1 MKQIIRT
8 FVAVETDLPSR
19 SEVEQFIR
27 EVRDTSVNVSWVQP
41 ENRHLTL
48 KFLGDVDLSDT
59 YEVCQAVQRAVEG
72 MEPFE
77 MEVRGIGAFPDAR
90 RPRTLW
96 MGAGEGAETM
106 IALADRVEEQLH
118 RLGYRREPRRFQPH
132 LTLGRVRGGR
142 SSELGPLLEKYA
154 DLEIGQISVD
164 EVIVFSSTLERTG
177 PIYDPIGRALLR
189 AR

>member
-8 FVAVETDLPSR
+8 FVAVEADLPNHSD
-19 SEVEQFIR
+19 VEQFIR
-27 EVRDTSVNVSWVQP
+27 EVRGTSVNVGWVEP
-41 ENRHLTL
+41 GNRHLTL

-59 YEVCQAVQRAVEG
+59 YAVCQAVQRAVEG
-72 MEPFE
+72 MEAFE

-96 MGAGEGAETM
+96 MGGGEGAQTM
-106 IALADRVEEQLH
+106 IDLADRVEEQLH

-142 SSELGPLLEKYA
+142 AVELAPLLEKYA
-154 DLEIGQISVD
+154 DLEIGRISVD
-164 EVIVFSSTLERTG
+164 EVIVFSSTLESGG
-177 PIYDPIGRALLR
+177 PIYDAIGRASLKG
-189 AR
+189 

>member
-8 FVAVETDLPSR
+8 FVAVEAGLPSR
-19 SEVEQFIR
+19 SEGEQFIR
-27 EVRDTSVNVSWVQP
+27 EVLATPIKVSWVQP

-48 KFLGDVDLSDT
+48 KFLGDVALNDT
-59 YEVCQAVQRAVEG
+59 YDVCQAVQRAVEG
-72 MEPFE
+72 IEPFE

-96 MGAGEGAETM
+96 MGSGEGAETM

-142 SSELGPLLEKYA
+142 AVELGPILEKYA

-177 PIYDPIGRALLR
+177 PIYDPIGRAALR
-189 AR
+189 G